1 MMTIYSRAVPVSSV
15 VEYLLTAVA
24 VEGRM
29 EEAGLHTGTGE
40 GGRDRGETVCRNIL
54 GLRPG
59 GDTLLFV
66 GLVMGLDTSE
76 V

>member
-1 MMTIYSRAVPVSSV
+1 MITIYSRAAPVSSV
-15 VEYLLTAVA
+15 VEYLLTAVV

-29 EEAGLHTGTGE
+29 EEDELDIGTGE
-40 GGRDRGETVCRNIL
+40 GGRDRGETVCRNVL

-59 GDTLLFV
+59 GDAFLLV
-66 GLVMGLDTSE
+66 GLVMGMDTSE

>member
-1 MMTIYSRAVPVSSV
+1 MITIYLIAVTVSSV
-15 VEYLLTAVA
+15 VENLLTTVA

-29 EEAGLHTGTGE
+29 EEAGLDTGTGD
-40 GGRDRGETVCRNIL
+40 GGRDRGETVCRNAL

-59 GDTLLFV
+59 GDIFLLV